1 MNTIDNLNLEIIIA
15 LPYPLDDHV
24 CVRQACCLTKSSTN
38 FQTSHYAG
46 LVSNLSNSFS
56 KWRRDSK
63 GHNQSNISDKSTMSV
78 MSVADKSSILV
89 TDCVDGGYVYEYET
103 NPLCPEATPKLMR
116 KRKAEDE
123 VVPFS
128 ASKK

>member
-1 MNTIDNLNLEIIIA
+1 MYISLL
-15 LPYPLDDHV
+15 
-24 CVRQACCLTKSSTN
+24 
-38 FQTSHYAG
+38 G

-63 GHNQSNISDKSTMSV
+63 NHNQSNISDKSTMSV
-78 MSVADKSSILV
+78 MSIADKSSILV
-89 TDCVDGGYVYEYET
+89 TDYVDDGGYMYEYES
-103 NPLCPEATPKLMR
+103 NPLYPEATPKLMR